1 MEPELSLVN
10 FCENRVPTGPNLDSY
25 YCEITVLMQKKSI
38 FECLKLEVILCLPP
52 HLDEYIVKKYGYNRP
67 KVHKGV

>member
-25 YCEITVLMQKKSI
+25 YCEITVLMQKKHQNDYCKIRRATVFSQI
-38 FECLKLEVILCLPP
+38 CHVASKCFNVTQLIRVVP
-52 HLDEYIVKKYGYNRP
+52 
-67 KVHKGV
+67 